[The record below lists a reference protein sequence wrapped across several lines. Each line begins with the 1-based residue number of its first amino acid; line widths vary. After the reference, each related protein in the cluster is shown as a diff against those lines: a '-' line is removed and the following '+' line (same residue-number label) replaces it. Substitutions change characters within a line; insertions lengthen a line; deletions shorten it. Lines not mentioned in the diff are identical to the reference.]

1 MDLKESILI
10 VKECGGD
17 EGRECER
24 DVRDERIEIDE
35 DVNED
40 FSRSRPSFYKFL
52 HPRRRPSQ
60 RSVLSLKVEGRPK
73 ESVESRPAG
82 HAAVKRCAAIGS

>member
-24 DVRDERIEIDE
+24 FGRDERIEIDE

-52 HPRRRPSQ
+52 HPRSRPSQ
-60 RSVLSLKVEGRPK
+60 RSGSK
-73 ESVESRPAG
+73 SESRRKTKGKCRIP
-82 HAAVKRCAAIGS
+82 SS